1 MLHVTLRKTQLG
13 HFRGQ
18 RIVYKYKGDKTKRIK
33 VEWERNRGKRWFTKG
48 LRMMDEMRGKNETL
62 HSLYICFTFGLDLNG
77 VWRVLLY
84 IGAENVMFWA
94 VLTAVWGISWA
105 SGRVWLLMWVLY
117 RLDMEMNADGAL
129 NGLFEW
135 WLNEGGC
142 GCGHA
147 FYFACFLLFML
158 VNSSK

>member
-1 MLHVTLRKTQLG
+1 MAAHVG
-13 HFRGQ
+13 
-18 RIVYKYKGDKTKRIK
+18 
-33 VEWERNRGKRWFTKG
+33 
-48 LRMMDEMRGKNETL
+48 
-62 HSLYICFTFGLDLNG
+62 
-77 VWRVLLY
+77 
-84 IGAENVMFWA
+84 
-94 VLTAVWGISWA
+94 
-105 SGRVWLLMWVLY
+105 LY

-135 WLNEGGC
+135 WLNEEGR

>member
-1 MLHVTLRKTQLG
+1 
-13 HFRGQ
+13 
-18 RIVYKYKGDKTKRIK
+18 
-33 VEWERNRGKRWFTKG
+33 
-48 LRMMDEMRGKNETL
+48 
-62 HSLYICFTFGLDLNG
+62 
-77 VWRVLLY
+77 
-84 IGAENVMFWA
+84 MFWA
-94 VLTAVWGISWA
+94 VLTAVCGISWA

-135 WLNEGGC
+135 WLNEEGC